1 MIHVFNLESLNA
13 TENLATRIA
22 QVIVP
27 NFIVSLNGNLG
38 AGKTTLTR
46 AILRAIGVTGS
57 IKSPTFTLVEPYQ
70 LESYTVYHFDLYR
83 FSDPEEWFEAGFDE
97 YFNEPQISF
106 IEWAEKAEGLIPPI
120 DWQINIKFLNDER
133 RELIINAL
141 TDIGDKCL
149 MKLINNVEI

>member
-141 TDIGDKCL
+141 TDTGDKCL

>member
-120 DWQINIKFLNDER
+120 DWQINMKFLNDER

>member
-46 AILRAIGVTGS
+46 AILRAIGITGS

-97 YFNEPQISF
+97 YFNDPQISF

-141 TDIGDKCL
+141 TDTGDKCL

>member
-46 AILRAIGVTGS
+46 AILRAIGITGS

-141 TDIGDKCL
+141 TDTGDKCL

>member
-22 QVIVP
+22 EVIVP

-46 AILRAIGVTGS
+46 AILRAIGITGS

-97 YFNEPQISF
+97 YFNDPQISF

-141 TDIGDKCL
+141 TDTGDKCL